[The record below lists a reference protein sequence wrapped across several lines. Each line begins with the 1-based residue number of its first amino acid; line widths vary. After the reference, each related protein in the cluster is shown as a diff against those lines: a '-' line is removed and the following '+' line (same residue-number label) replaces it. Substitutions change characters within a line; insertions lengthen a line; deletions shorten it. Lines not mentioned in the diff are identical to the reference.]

1 MAEALAGDVPLALEL
16 PLPGLLAAG
25 GIVVLEESPG
35 CEGVELVVGLE
46 PLLTKGVPFGATSGG
61 VLATTLGESIGA
73 ATRGVPFGATGVVG
87 VGVAGGTTPGGV
99 EGVGV
104 AGITTPGGVEGFGVA
119 GGTTPGGVEG
129 LGVAGGTAPGS
140 VEGFGVAGGTAPGC
154 VEGFGVAGGT
164 APGSVEGFG
173 VAGGTAPG
181 GVELEGT
188 AVEGDRPVDGAATEG
203 DDAGADD
210 ADDDEPPGG
219 AAAAVRTWTVAT
231 AANPSSVAATVLR
244 NLSMLLPL
252 CPLLE
257 AT

>member
-1 MAEALAGDVPLALEL
+1 MLEL
-16 PLPGLLAAG
+16 LLPGVELGVGLLAG
-25 GIVVLEESPG
+25 GGVVLELLG
-35 CEGVELVVGLE
+35 VCELLGVLLPFGLE
-46 PLLTKGVPFGATSGG
+46 PLLIKGVPFGATSGG
-61 VLATTLGESIGA
+61 VLATTLGESMGA

-104 AGITTPGGVEGFGVA
+104 AG
-119 GGTTPGGVEG
+119 
-129 LGVAGGTAPGS
+129 
-140 VEGFGVAGGTAPGC
+140 
-154 VEGFGVAGGT
+154 GT

-181 GVELEGT
+181 GVEGFEVAGGTAPGGVELEGT
-188 AVEGDRPVDGAATEG
+188 AVEGDRLVDGATTEG

-252 CPLLE
+252 
-257 AT
+257 

>member
-16 PLPGLLAAG
+16 PLPGLLATG

-140 VEGFGVAGGTAPGC
+140 VEGFGVAGGTAPG
-154 VEGFGVAGGT
+154 
-164 APGSVEGFG
+164 
-173 VAGGTAPG
+173 

-252 CPLLE
+252 
-257 AT
+257 

>member
-99 EGVGV
+99 EG
-104 AGITTPGGVEGFGVA
+104 
-119 GGTTPGGVEG
+119 

-140 VEGFGVAGGTAPGC
+140 

-252 CPLLE
+252 
-257 AT
+257 

>member
-140 VEGFGVAGGTAPGC
+140 VEGFGVAGGTAPG
-154 VEGFGVAGGT
+154 
-164 APGSVEGFG
+164 SVEGFG

-252 CPLLE
+252 
-257 AT
+257 